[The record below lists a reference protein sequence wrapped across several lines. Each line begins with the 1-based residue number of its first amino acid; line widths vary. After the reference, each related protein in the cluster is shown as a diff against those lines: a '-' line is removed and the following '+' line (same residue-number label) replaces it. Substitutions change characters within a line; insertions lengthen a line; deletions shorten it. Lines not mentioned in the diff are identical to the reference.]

1 MAKMKST
8 NEPAFINRKKELN
21 FLNNWIDERAKNIL
35 FIYGPK
41 SSGKTTL
48 LYKMINEEWNDSK
61 KYNVKHFNLREI
73 LIVNYKTFLQSFF
86 ELDYSK
92 DKKDVKEIRQYGFGK
107 LFGVKVEVL
116 KGLDEKVLDPFKVM
130 KKELEK
136 INEKGIKPII
146 IIDELQALENIY
158 MEEQRE
164 LLKEMFNFF
173 VSITK
178 ETHLAHVIIASS
190 DGYFIERI
198 YNDSKLKKT
207 SKFMEVDYL
216 DKKDVKYWLNN
227 IEKESSIKKYTLSEK
242 QKKSIWDNFGGSVWE
257 ISAFLGD
264 LLMGAD
270 NNKVSDKYFKKVLD
284 KKLIAARSMF
294 VDYAGFFTEKEELFR
309 EINRLNK
316 KNIDHSFKEKQLKR
330 LLSDNFYDQI
340 TIRKELTGPVR
351 QNFISYNPT
360 TAEYK
365 IQGRSMEIG
374 LDMFVDQCSIIND

>member
-1 MAKMKST
+1 MPKIENKNKA
-8 NEPAFINRKKELN
+8 AFINRKEELN
-21 FLNNWIDERAKNIL
+21 FLNKGIAEEPGNIL

-48 LYKMINEEWNDSK
+48 LYKMINEEWKDNK
-61 KYNVKHFNLREI
+61 KYNIKHFNLREI

-86 ELDYSK
+86 EIDYSK

-116 KGLDEKVLDPFKVM
+116 KGLDEKTLDPFKVM

-136 INEKGIKPII
+136 INDKGIKPII

-216 DKKDVKYWLNN
+216 DKKDVEYWLNN
-227 IEKESSIKKYTLSEK
+227 LKKESNIEEYILSDK
-242 QKKSIWDNFGGSVWE
+242 QKQAIWDNFGGSVWE

-264 LLMGAD
+264 LLMGAE
-270 NNKVSDKYFKKVLD
+270 NNKVTDEYFKKVLD

-294 VDYAGFFTEKEELFR
+294 VDYVGFFTEKEELFK
-309 EINRLNK
+309 EINKLNK
-316 KNIDHSFKEKQLKR
+316 NSHDHSFKEKQLKR
-330 LLSDNFYDQI
+330 LLVDKFYDQV
-340 TIRKELTGPVR
+340 TIRKELTELVR

-374 LDMFVDQCSIIND
+374 LDMFVDQL